1 MVRVALKIAWRYLF
15 AKKRFN
21 AIHVITRI
29 SSIAVGVV
37 TAAMICVLSVMNG
50 FGVMVENTFS
60 QFDPELRITAT
71 NGKSFH
77 VSPAMKDSIM
87 AIPEVN
93 LISESIEEI
102 ALVEFEGK
110 QMPVQLMGVDSTFN
124 SLTSISQLI
133 TDGKY
138 QVYDGAFDRAVLG
151 QQLAWKLGIGAHFS
165 SGIKV
170 YAPKRFAKVNMVRQD
185 VNFNTETCFIAGTF
199 AVNQQKYDE
208 STMLVDI
215 DLTRRLLEFDS
226 TEVSAL
232 LISTSNTEK
241 AQEAI
246 KQVLGDGYN
255 VHNRYEQQK
264 TFYDVLNVEKLLT
277 TILLAFILLI
287 ATFNSIGAL
296 SMLIIDKKDD
306 IHTLSCLGAS
316 DQLIRRIFL
325 LEGWIVNAI
334 GAICGII
341 IGVILCLIQQHYG
354 IIKLG
359 NGSEYI
365 ISAYPVV
372 VQAWDIV
379 LVTAT
384 VLILSLISVWIPV
397 RKCKANNTRK

>member
-1 MVRVALKIAWRYLF
+1 
-15 AKKRFN
+15 
-21 AIHVITRI
+21 
-29 SSIAVGVV
+29 
-37 TAAMICVLSVMNG
+37 
-50 FGVMVENTFS
+50 
-60 QFDPELRITAT
+60 
-71 NGKSFH
+71 
-77 VSPAMKDSIM
+77 
-87 AIPEVN
+87 
-93 LISESIEEI
+93 
-102 ALVEFEGK
+102 
-110 QMPVQLMGVDSTFN
+110 
-124 SLTSISQLI
+124 
-133 TDGKY
+133 
-138 QVYDGAFDRAVLG
+138 
-151 QQLAWKLGIGAHFS
+151 
-165 SGIKV
+165 
-170 YAPKRFAKVNMVRQD
+170 
-185 VNFNTETCFIAGTF
+185 
-199 AVNQQKYDE
+199 
-208 STMLVDI
+208 MLVDI

-241 AQEAI
+241 AQETI

-264 TFYDVLNVEKLLT
+264 NFYDVLSVEKLIT

-334 GAICGII
+334 GAICGVV

-397 RKCKANNTRK
+397 KKCKANNTRK